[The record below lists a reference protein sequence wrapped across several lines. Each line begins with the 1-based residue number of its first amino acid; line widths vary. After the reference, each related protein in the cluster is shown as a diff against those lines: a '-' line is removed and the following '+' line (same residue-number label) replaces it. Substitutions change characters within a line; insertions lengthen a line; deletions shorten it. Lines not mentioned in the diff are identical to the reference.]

1 MNTRTVPDKALKHTS
16 KHAGKSGRKSTS
28 DLSRYKILLIP
39 VLLLIAL
46 VSIPLPFP
54 TGLPLLALSLS
65 LLLTHSRG
73 AKVRYIR
80 FKRSLNPDGKV
91 FYWVSK
97 IDQFLRTK
105 NHRQLL
111 RSWFMP
117 QSVTANTDH
126 DHG

>member
-1 MNTRTVPDKALKHTS
+1 MNTSPAL
-16 KHAGKSGRKSTS
+16 RKTTPVGVKKTE
-28 DLSRYKILLIP
+28 LGRYKILLIP
-39 VLLLIAL
+39 VLLLMAL
-46 VSIPLPFP
+46 VMIPLPFP

-65 LLLTHSRG
+65 LLLTHSRT

-80 FKRSLNPDGKV
+80 FKRSLNPNGKV

-117 QSVTANTDH
+117 HSVTANTDH